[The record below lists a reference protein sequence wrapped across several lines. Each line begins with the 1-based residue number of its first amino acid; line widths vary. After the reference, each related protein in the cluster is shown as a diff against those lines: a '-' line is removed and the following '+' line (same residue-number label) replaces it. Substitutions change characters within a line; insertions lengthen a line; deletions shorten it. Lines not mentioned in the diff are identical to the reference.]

1 MSSPFDPERS
11 LLDFF
16 KSNNSEQTFY
26 ILKGLYEIYKS
37 SEGYT
42 EFLKDTTGLIN
53 LVAKYETMLSIS
65 SNTKGNLKK
74 IKDMLE
80 RLNIDVKELERL
92 SKVLPLSS
100 LII

>member
-1 MSSPFDPERS
+1 MSSSFDPERS

-37 SEGYT
+37 KGYT
-42 EFLKDTTGLIN
+42 EFLKDITGLIN

-80 RLNIDVKELERL
+80 RLNIDVRV
-92 SKVLPLSS
+92 SGM
-100 LII
+100 